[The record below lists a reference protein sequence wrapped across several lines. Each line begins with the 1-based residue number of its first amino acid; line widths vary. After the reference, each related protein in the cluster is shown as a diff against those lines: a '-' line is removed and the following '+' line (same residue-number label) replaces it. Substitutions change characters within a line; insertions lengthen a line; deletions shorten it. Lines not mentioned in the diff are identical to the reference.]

1 MSANPQRARAL
12 TMLVLV
18 SLLWGFSFPVLKA
31 IAAIHDQLV
40 PGGGSWFV
48 TAWSVAP
55 RFIVAGAVLALVLRR
70 QIAGLTALE
79 IRQGTG
85 MAFFLALGLFF
96 QVDGL
101 QHTTASVSA
110 FLTQVYVVLIPLYFA
125 VKWRR
130 FPRWIVM
137 AACALVLVGIAI
149 LARIDFRDLRL
160 GRGEAETLLGSVFFT
175 GQILWLE
182 RPRFAANNAWRMTF
196 VMFAWLAV
204 AFTSL
209 AALLA
214 PSASALIV
222 PWTDA
227 GWLGLTL
234 VLALVCT
241 LFCFTA
247 MNRWQPHIT
256 STEAGLIYSLE
267 PVSVAVLAL
276 FLPGLISAITVA
288 GYANEELTWHLV
300 AGGALITAANLMI
313 VLRKPRP
320 PPPGMSVD

>member
-1 MSANPQRARAL
+1 MSANPQRASAL
-12 TMLVLV
+12 SMLVLV
-18 SLLWGFSFPVLKA
+18 SLLWGLSFPMLKA

-70 QIAGLTALE
+70 QLAALTALE
-79 IRQGTG
+79 IRQGTS
-85 MAFFLALGLFF
+85 MAFFLSLGLLF

-101 QHTTASVSA
+101 QHTSASVSA

-125 VKWRR
+125 MKWRR
-130 FPRWIVM
+130 VPRWIVM
-137 AACALVLVGIAI
+137 AACALVLAGIAI
-149 LARIDFRDLRL
+149 LARIDIRDLRL

-182 RPRFAANNAWRMTF
+182 RPRFAANNAWRMSF

-204 AFTSL
+204 GFTILAAFL
-209 AALLA
+209 APEPAALL
-214 PSASALIV
+214 V
-222 PWTDA
+222 PWTDP
-227 GWLGLTL
+227 GWLGLTI
-234 VLALVCT
+234 VLGLVCT

-247 MNRWQPHIT
+247 MNRWQPQIT

-276 FLPGLISAITVA
+276 FTSTRSGTTCAFPACTRDCSSECCCAYRCFCGERCRHEARA
-288 GYANEELTWHLV
+288 RN
-300 AGGALITAANLMI
+300 
-313 VLRKPRP
+313 
-320 PPPGMSVD
+320 

>member
-1 MSANPQRARAL
+1 MNADPMRARAL
-12 TMLVLV
+12 TMLTLTA
-18 SLLWGFSFPVLKA
+18 LLWGFSFPVLKA
-31 IAAIHDQLV
+31 IALIHEHLI
-40 PGGGSWFV
+40 PGGGSWFI

-55 RFIVAGAVLALVLRR
+55 RFIIAGVILAAVIVPKL
-70 QIAGLTALE
+70 AGLTRLE
-79 IRQGTG
+79 FKQGTG
-85 MAFFLALGLFF
+85 MACFLTLGLFF

-101 QHTTASVSA
+101 QHTSASVSA

-130 FPRWIVM
+130 WPRWIVM
-137 AACALVLVGIAI
+137 AACLLVLAGIAI
-149 LARIDFRDLRL
+149 LARIDLRDLRL

-182 RPRFAANNAWRMTF
+182 RPRFAGNNPLRMTF
-196 VMFAWLAV
+196 VMFAWI
-204 AFTSL
+204 AFAATA
-209 AALLA
+209 AALALA
-214 PSASALIV
+214 PESSALLV
-222 PWTDA
+222 PWTDP

-234 VLALVCT
+234 VLAVVCT
-241 LFCFTA
+241 LFCFVA

-276 FLPGLISAITVA
+276 FLPGAISALTGA

-300 AGGALITAANLMI
+300 AGGALITAANLLI